1 MEAQAKSRQ
10 RGEIQSGLQIN
21 EMPASTCDSPEQA
34 SGNHKFNTRTCS
46 FISFRCRVSRF
57 TRALAVDT
65 APTFCNM
72 ALDMGRRISQ
82 NILQLPA
89 FVAEGATSA
98 E

>member
-34 SGNHKFNTRTCS
+34 SGNHKFNTRTRS
-46 FISFRCRVSRF
+46 FISCRVSRF
-57 TRALAVDT
+57 TRSLAVDT
-65 APTFCNM
+65 APTSCSM
-72 ALDMGRRISQ
+72 ALDNGSE
-82 NILQLPA
+82 NFAEYPELPA